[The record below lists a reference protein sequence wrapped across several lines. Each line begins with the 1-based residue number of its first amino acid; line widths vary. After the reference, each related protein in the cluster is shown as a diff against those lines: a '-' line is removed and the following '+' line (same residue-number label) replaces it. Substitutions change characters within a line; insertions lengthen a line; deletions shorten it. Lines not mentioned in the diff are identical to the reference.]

1 MVLHL
6 PLFCVCYDYNFR
18 KGKANRFVFVAEHMN
33 YLALKDVCC
42 INMGQ
47 SPDSKSYNDSKEGI
61 PFFQGNADF
70 GERYPITRVWCN
82 APTKIAEKDDI
93 LISVRA
99 PIGALNY
106 AKETCCI
113 GRGLAAITP
122 NKTKVSTE
130 FIFWLL
136 KEKNNELNRLGT
148 GSTFKAISKKILE
161 ETKVP
166 DISLEKQT
174 AYSNILEKLYSI
186 ITHRR
191 TQLEKLDLLV
201 KARFVE
207 IFGDTEYNTK
217 KFPVYKLSELCTV
230 SSSKRIYQDEQSSTG
245 VPFLRISNL
254 VELIETG
261 HLKNE
266 LFISDEKYIELV
278 RSNLVPQKGDIL
290 VTSRG
295 TLGKCYIVQDDDKFY
310 FQDGMISWLYNLN
323 KAITPLYLAL
333 LFNTRNIKTQIDNL
347 QSGSTV
353 AYLSIT
359 MLKKL
364 NIVVPPL
371 TLQNQFAD
379 FVKQIDKSKS
389 ILQQEL
395 DKAQMLFDSLMQEYF
410 G

>member
-186 ITHRR
+186 ITHLR

-207 IFGDTEYNTK
+207 MFGEVATENYKYPTYKLGNVAYVGSSHRVFTSEFVEKGIPFYRGTEIGELASGCKPTEPFYISEEHYNKISSDNTKPQIGDLLMPSICNKGQVWRVDTDEPFYYKDGRVLCISADRDKYNTVFLQFFMREK
-217 KFPVYKLSELCTV
+217 TIIEYPKL
-230 SSSKRIYQDEQSSTG
+230 G
-245 VPFLRISNL
+245 
-254 VELIETG
+254 
-261 HLKNE
+261 
-266 LFISDEKYIELV
+266 
-278 RSNLVPQKGDIL
+278 
-290 VTSRG
+290 
-295 TLGKCYIVQDDDKFY
+295 
-310 FQDGMISWLYNLN
+310 
-323 KAITPLYLAL
+323 
-333 LFNTRNIKTQIDNL
+333 
-347 QSGSTV
+347 SGSTF
-353 AYLSIT
+353 AEFKIFL
-359 MLKKL
+359 LKDIDVL
-364 NIVVPPL
+364 TPPID
-371 TLQNQFAD
+371 LQNQFAD
-379 FVKQIDKSKS
+379 FVKQVDKSKVAV
-389 ILQQEL
+389 QKEL

>member
-186 ITHRR
+186 ITHLR

-207 IFGDTEYNTK
+207 MFGDPELNPYNWEECPLSNK
-217 KFPVYKLSELCTV
+217 LDVLGGYAFRSDAFDEECGIPV
-230 SSSKRIYQDEQSSTG
+230 
-245 VPFLRISNL
+245 LRIGNVNAGYFRPVNMVYWKEDNSLERYAIYPGDLVMSLTGTVGKDDYGNVCILGNDYKKYYLNQRNAKLEIKEGIDKIYLSQILKFQSVKKKLTGISRGVRQANIANKDILNL
-254 VELIETG
+254 V
-261 HLKNE
+261 
-266 LFISDEKYIELV
+266 
-278 RSNLVPQKGDIL
+278 VPI
-290 VTSRG
+290 
-295 TLGKCYIVQDDDKFY
+295 
-310 FQDGMISWLYNLN
+310 
-323 KAITPLYLAL
+323 PP
-333 LFNTRNIKTQIDNL
+333 ID
-347 QSGSTV
+347 
-353 AYLSIT
+353 
-359 MLKKL
+359 
-364 NIVVPPL
+364 
-371 TLQNQFAD
+371 LQNQFAD
-379 FVKQIDKSKS
+379 FVKQVDQSKS